1 MSLIEDF
8 LSYIKDIRR
17 YSVRT
22 RTIYS
27 DVLDGFA
34 EFCGAGSDE
43 ALLESLR
50 PQIIRSY
57 EVHLMED
64 GGDSPRTVRLH
75 LSVLSGFCR
84 YLMKE
89 KRLTANPVRDVAKPK
104 MEKRLPE
111 FYREESMNEYFADT
125 DPDASEEN
133 LTLVT
138 GRDKASEAAYSRR
151 LERLIVSMLYGTGM
165 RRAELIGL
173 RIGDVDFSRR
183 TMTVRGKGDKVRE
196 IPLVS
201 SLCRE
206 ISLYLQSVETMVG
219 RVRSADESLAVTGK
233 GLKLYPVFVDRAVK
247 RALGRIGSIT
257 GRKSPHVLRHS
268 LATELLDEGADLN
281 SIKELLGHSSLA
293 ATQVY
298 THNTIEKL
306 KKVYVNAHPRAK
318 SGGKM
323 EIRVKS
329 LKFDADQK
337 LLDYVERKVSKLSRF
352 SDSLDGIEVTLS
364 LLKEPDNKNVRIQT
378 RAYGQDLVIERNS
391 TSFEDAVSAAV
402 DLMKEKIVRTK
413 EKKFEA

>member
-1 MSLIEDF
+1 MNEYKNMGLIEDY

-17 YSVRT
+17 YSART
-22 RTIYS
+22 QAIYS
-27 DVLDGFA
+27 DALEKFA

-43 ALLESLR
+43 SLLESLDR
-50 PQIIRSY
+50 QTIRSY
-57 EVHLMED
+57 EVFLMD
-64 GGDSPRTVRLH
+64 SKGDSPRTVRLH

-89 KRLTANPVRDVAKPK
+89 KRLTANPVRTVTKPK
-104 MEKRLPE
+104 AEKRLPV
-111 FYREESMNEYFADT
+111 FYREESMDEYFAST
-125 DPDASEEN
+125 DCDASEEN
-133 LTLVT
+133 LALIS
-138 GRDKASEAAYSRR
+138 GQDKASEAAYSRR
-151 LERLIVSMLYGTGM
+151 LERLIVSVLYSTGM

-173 RIGDVDFSRR
+173 RIGDVDFARG

-196 IPLVS
+196 IPLVP
-201 SLCRE
+201 SLCKE

-219 RVRSADESLAVTGK
+219 RERSASEPLAVTGK
-233 GLKLYPVFVDRAVK
+233 GLKLYPVFVDRAIK

-318 SGGKM
+318 SGGKNG
-323 EIRVKS
+323 
-329 LKFDADQK
+329 D
-337 LLDYVERKVSKLSRF
+337 
-352 SDSLDGIEVTLS
+352 
-364 LLKEPDNKNVRIQT
+364 
-378 RAYGQDLVIERNS
+378 
-391 TSFEDAVSAAV
+391 
-402 DLMKEKIVRTK
+402 
-413 EKKFEA
+413 